1 MLLKFN
7 FIKSDMRRKS
17 ELEKQK
23 VKINWSKSGLVRKET
38 PDNAW
43 CNLRLKS
50 VFNESL
56 GTYR

>member
-1 MLLKFN
+1 MLKAYG
-7 FIKSDMRRKS
+7 K
-17 ELEKQK
+17 
-23 VKINWSKSGLVRKET
+23 NWSKSGLVREET
-38 PDNAW
+38 PEIAW

>member
-1 MLLKFN
+1 MLKAYD
-7 FIKSDMRRKS
+7 K
-17 ELEKQK
+17 
-23 VKINWSKSGLVRKET
+23 NWSKSGLVREET
-38 PDNAW
+38 PEVAW